1 MSGGVPPTPR
11 ASGGNL
17 LPEPGQGVVE
27 LSADEREIVALVLD
41 AYAAAVPGEL
51 RSRYTSLA
59 SAARAGGV
67 PPEEVSA
74 LERVLELA
82 LQTGKARELGRA
94 EAERVLIAVLRRLPS
109 GLALVHALDGV
120 NGALS
125 SLAGRRLRSVRASM
139 RLPGRYSLTLEVE
152 GVSLTLGL
160 GPEGLSVE
168 SLTAG

>member
-1 MSGGVPPTPR
+1 MNEGAPPIPR
-11 ASGGNL
+11 ASQGDPFAAAG
-17 LPEPGQGVVE
+17 EGVVE

-51 RSRYTSLA
+51 GPRYASLA
-59 SAARAGGV
+59 SAAREGGV
-67 PPEEVSA
+67 PPEQVGA
-74 LERVLELA
+74 LERVLSLA

-94 EAERVLIAVLRRLPS
+94 EAERVLLAVLRRLPS
-109 GLALVHALDGV
+109 GLALARALDGV
-120 NGALS
+120 NEALS

-139 RLPGRYSLTLEVE
+139 RLPGRYALTLEVE

-160 GPEGLSVE
+160 GPEGLGVE